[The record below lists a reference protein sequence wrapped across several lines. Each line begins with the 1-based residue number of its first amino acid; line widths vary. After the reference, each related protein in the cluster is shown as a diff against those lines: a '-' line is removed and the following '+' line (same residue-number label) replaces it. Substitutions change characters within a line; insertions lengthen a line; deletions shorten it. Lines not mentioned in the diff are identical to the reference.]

1 MRPIE
6 FRAWD
11 ETEKRWLNIDEFFI
25 FYDGTI
31 FLVKWLDDSVY
42 DDAVTLDRAGE
53 DIKLEQY
60 TGLRDKNGNKI
71 FEGDI
76 CWNEPNELY
85 GLVFYDEKTTKVKF
99 RFSDEMRSS
108 DLYEWSDEV
117 EIRGNIHDNL
127 ELLEGGAAE

>member
-31 FLVKWLDDSVY
+31 FLVTWLDDSVY

-53 DIKLEQY
+53 NIKLVQY
-60 TGLRDKNGNKI
+60 TGLKDKKGNKI
-71 FEGDI
+71 F
-76 CWNEPNELY
+76 
-85 GLVFYDEKTTKVKF
+85 
-99 RFSDEMRSS
+99 
-108 DLYEWSDEV
+108 
-117 EIRGNIHDNL
+117 GNIHDNP